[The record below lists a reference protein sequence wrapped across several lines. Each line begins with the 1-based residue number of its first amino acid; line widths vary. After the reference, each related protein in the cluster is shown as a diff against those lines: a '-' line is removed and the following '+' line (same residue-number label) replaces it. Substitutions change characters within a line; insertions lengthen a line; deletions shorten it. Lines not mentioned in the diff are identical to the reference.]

1 MLYWISYL
9 IFAILVSIITCLFL
23 FLSLWKNDFISKRAY
38 VIYGLLSVWI
48 LFAAAIYKGKEPSY
62 YLFAA
67 VVGALFV
74 SSLFIYQIL
83 KYRNKSLY
91 VFLFSLVLAAA
102 QLAAAFLPYSIFC
115 NSGGKRAGDAINWFD
130 APFPHLTVLY
140 LSLAIG
146 VLLQFAA
153 YLPRRNIHRWMDRAA
168 VVVSAT
174 AFAAVVFGLVL
185 CFQCRF
191 AYGSPPTKLNNMIYL
206 LTLAAYVLLL
216 LAGKKP
222 ARNLSEPPASAK
234 TERPSPNETEGV

>member
-67 VVGALFV
+67 VVGSLFV

-102 QLAAAFLPYSIFC
+102 QLAVAFLPYSIF
-115 NSGGKRAGDAINWFD
+115 
-130 APFPHLTVLY
+130 L
-140 LSLAIG
+140 
-146 VLLQFAA
+146 
-153 YLPRRNIHRWMDRAA
+153 
-168 VVVSAT
+168 
-174 AFAAVVFGLVL
+174 
-185 CFQCRF
+185 
-191 AYGSPPTKLNNMIYL
+191 
-206 LTLAAYVLLL
+206 
-216 LAGKKP
+216 
-222 ARNLSEPPASAK
+222 
-234 TERPSPNETEGV
+234 